1 MGRSALDAAEL
12 MNVGVNYL
20 REHVADDVRM
30 HYAYINTDGPANVVP
45 PYAATNYFIRSGKW
59 ERTLDASERVDN
71 CARGAALMT
80 GTRVEIERV
89 TCNKEM
95 KPNRTL
101 AEVFYEEMQK
111 VPVPE
116 YTEEEIKFAEKIAEN
131 AGLGGKAPE
140 ELFTGLEPLESEP
153 VPLAI
158 GTDVSDVSHTVPAV
172 MLSAACMC
180 KGTPLHH
187 WAATAQAGM
196 GIGQKGML
204 YAAECMYRGAYR
216 LVKEPELIGKAWRE
230 M

>member
-1 MGRSALDAAEL
+1 
-12 MNVGVNYL
+12 
-20 REHVADDVRM
+20 
-30 HYAYINTDGPANVVP
+30 
-45 PYAATNYFIRSGKW
+45 
-59 ERTLDASERVDN
+59 
-71 CARGAALMT
+71 MT

-116 YTEEEIKFAEKIAEN
+116 YTKEELAFAERITEN
-131 AGLGGKAPE
+131 AGLEKEDPA
-140 ELFTGLEPLESEP
+140 ELFSGLESLEEKP

-158 GTDVSDVSHTVPAV
+158 GTDVSDVSHTVPTV

-196 GIGQKGML
+196 SIGQKGML

-216 LVKEPELIGKAWRE
+216 LVKEPGLLRKAWQE